1 MSFVLTG
8 TPRLRSTDA
17 KSAGPIRPCRSGSA
31 LANAETTRRVEPPTC
46 CASVAPR
53 PFCWSEMRGESA
65 MDSPASGLLVRGVA
79 AVLSWPERS
88 SSWPRSVDKCAL
100 FRLVDD
106 ARRERVH
113 R

>member
-1 MSFVLTG
+1 MPGV
-8 TPRLRSTDA
+8 RENR
-17 KSAGPIRPCRSGSA
+17 
-31 LANAETTRRVEPPTC
+31 ETTRRVEPPTC

-88 SSWPRSVDKCAL
+88 SSWPRKSGQRLLCRDGVEEGARGAAL
-100 FRLVDD
+100 GGVTA
-106 ARRERVH
+106 ARAVAQVSTNA
-113 R
+113 